1 MSEIIYIKL
10 NVGSRS
16 TTSVKEKIAQ
26 LEIII
31 DSLYTSAL
39 TNVQNGNIQEYDLD
53 TGQTRNRVKYTK
65 IDEVVSAINAY
76 ETLLQRYMNML
87 MPRVVKL
94 IDDKNFR

>member
-16 TTSVKEKIAQ
+16 TTSVKEKIVQ
-26 LEIII
+26 LETII